1 MATPVCPPWAP
12 DVWAL
17 VAGMYWLYGCWKI
30 HNHKH
35 TLHCCTLRTPTLMLF
50 LHGPP
55 PKISIYCRDLFDFL
69 RTCACVDGCGK
80 TEASNRDVLSFL
92 LPPHVSFYLF
102 LPTKLQYCPL
112 LRCTVNLSYEQLLS
126 DRRGPFLI
134 SRSDT
139 QSIFM
144 IWDVFRRSRLLLLSL
159 HKSHTSFSMSPKYQ
173 QIPQVCHRKLCLRRK
188 RSYFFFFNFISKIRS
203 LRWSFQRC
211 VLRALVEWE
220 CGEWICKMYASAS
233 LYIYIRCFI
242 VFYWII
248 TSPSN
253 LFAWKRQ
260 HSFPV
265 LYL

>member
-12 DVWAL
+12 DAWAL

-139 QSIFM
+139 PLNQFLWYETYFEDHVYCSCHFTSVIHLSACLLNTSKY
-144 IWDVFRRSRLLLLSL
+144 RRCVIE
-159 HKSHTSFSMSPKYQ
+159 SFVYDE
-173 QIPQVCHRKLCLRRK
+173 RKVI
-188 RSYFFFFNFISKIRS
+188 FFF
-203 LRWSFQRC
+203 
-211 VLRALVEWE
+211 
-220 CGEWICKMYASAS
+220 
-233 LYIYIRCFI
+233 
-242 VFYWII
+242 
-248 TSPSN
+248 
-253 LFAWKRQ
+253 
-260 HSFPV
+260 
-265 LYL
+265 